1 MSFYVAKHDTITT
14 KAIVLDIDETLIN
27 ASTDMELLKI
37 SGIMTDPKLMKF
49 RNRIGVIHIND
60 VLTSRGSGTLTDLWF
75 VKRPYLR
82 EFLIFCFAYFRVVV
96 IWSAGADKYVKSIV
110 RELFKDIKPPVV
122 TYTRLNSVEI
132 AQSVFTKPLRK
143 LMEEQPDLAKFM
155 TLKNTLILDDKTV
168 SFQDNPDNGV
178 LIPRFDPVSGR
189 TSRAEVL
196 SGLMMQ
202 DIALLQFK
210 EWLTKPKVICE
221 EDVRVLDKSKIFV
234 TPLGKEMPKKP

>member
-27 ASTDMELLKI
+27 ATTNMELLKT

-49 RNRIGVIHIND
+49 RNRIGIVHIND

-96 IWSAGADKYVKSIV
+96 IWSAGADKYVKTIV
-110 RELFKDIKPPVV
+110 KDLFKDIRPPVV
-122 TYTRLNSVEI
+122 TYTRLNSFQKSEY
-132 AQSVFTKPLRK
+132 VFTKPLTK
-143 LMEEQPDLAKFM
+143 LMAEQPDLAKFM

-168 SFQDNPDNGV
+168 SFEDNPQNGV
-178 LIPRFDPVSGR
+178 LIPRYDPLAGK

-196 SGLMMQ
+196 SSIAMQ

-210 EWLTKPKVICE
+210 AWLSKPEVICE
-221 EDVRVLDKSKIFV
+221 EDVRTLDKSKIFV
-234 TPLGKEMPKKP
+234 TALDKKSP